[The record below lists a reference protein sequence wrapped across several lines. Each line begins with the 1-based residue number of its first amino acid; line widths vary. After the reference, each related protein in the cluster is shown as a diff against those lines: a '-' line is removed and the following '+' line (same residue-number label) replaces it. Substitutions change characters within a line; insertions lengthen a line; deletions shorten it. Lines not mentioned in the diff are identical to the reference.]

1 MAEDQIMFSC
11 GGCKRDGTPPEGPLL
26 WAGEFAQNPGISS
39 SGQVMLVGACRRGHV
54 NQRFVRVEDYEG
66 LKPMANMASL
76 LILAVALKHGFERG
90 RAKAKED
97 RDEAMLRLTE
107 SGLTQGQ
114 VARAYG
120 LKRWSIAQGLAR
132 ARKRRQVLG
141 EKAADAADEE
151 NLREAMLARIKI
163 VQAKQASGPS

>member
-1 MAEDQIMFSC
+1 
-11 GGCKRDGTPPEGPLL
+11 
-26 WAGEFAQNPGISS
+26 
-39 SGQVMLVGACRRGHV
+39 
-54 NQRFVRVEDYEG
+54 
-66 LKPMANMASL
+66 
-76 LILAVALKHGFERG
+76 
-90 RAKAKED
+90 
-97 RDEAMLRLTE
+97 MLRLTE

-163 VQAKQASGPS
+163 VQAKQASRPG